1 MFLEKLEINGFK
13 SFAHKVDLEFKPGI
27 TAVVGPNG
35 SGKSNIADSV
45 RWVLGEQSLK
55 LLRGKKSEDIIFS
68 GSDKKARL
76 GMAEVSLYFNNFKDK
91 ANIGMSEICIT
102 RKLYRNGDSEY
113 LINKQKARLTDIHML
128 LAKAGVARTSYSIIG
143 QGMIDNFLLASPQER
158 KEFFEEASGVKS
170 LQIKRGQTLNKLEH
184 TEENL
189 ETASIQLQEITPR
202 LNSLTR
208 QVKRLERRVEVEST
222 LKNLQ
227 FKYYSAIWREINNKW
242 KEKHNQLKDIA
253 KDQESIQDE
262 IGKSQKELANLTK
275 NNIKSDTI
283 QKLQNEYQ
291 EAMNSK
297 MQLNLELS
305 NLKIKAVREVQKK
318 VNQKNIPYEV
328 GQEILGILGGL
339 EKLTNEIKEILK
351 NKDLELVEKK
361 FIKQSEILEKL
372 SKILEPYKN
381 SSEATTQDVKL
392 GFKTQFNSQNDIVKK
407 LEQKILELDE
417 KINNIQ
423 EKIKTEN
430 NKEKEERSQIWQ
442 VQQKYQ
448 IEQQKLNS
456 ISSQV
461 NDLRV
466 ELARLET
473 KKDDLEQDIKQELD
487 FDVRLDDVKLGFKTQ
502 HSLNEHE
509 KRAKITEIAKL
520 KHQLELIGG
529 IDPEV
534 QMEYEQIKERHEFL
548 SGQIEDLKNSM
559 NALEK
564 LILELDE
571 SIKKQFEISFKVIN
585 EEFQKHFKTL
595 FAGGKAKLILLKD
608 EQETRNKKQETNADE
623 NNLEKIEDV
632 VDEEKTEF
640 DKISDR
646 LSQNMYSGVEIEATP
661 PGKKLKS
668 INMLS
673 GGERALTSIALLCA
687 ILSANPSPFIILD
700 EVDAA
705 LDEANS
711 IRYADI
717 IEQLSSK
724 SQFVI
729 ITHNRAT
736 MEKADILYG
745 VTMGDDGVSTLLS
758 LKLETAEKYTNR

>member
-1 MFLEKLEINGFK
+1 
-13 SFAHKVDLEFKPGI
+13 
-27 TAVVGPNG
+27 
-35 SGKSNIADSV
+35 
-45 RWVLGEQSLK
+45 
-55 LLRGKKSEDIIFS
+55 
-68 GSDKKARL
+68 L

-339 EKLTNEIKEILK
+339 GKLTNEIKEILK

-448 IEQQKLNS
+448 IEQQK
-456 ISSQV
+456 
-461 NDLRV
+461 
-466 ELARLET
+466 
-473 KKDDLEQDIKQELD
+473 
-487 FDVRLDDVKLGFKTQ
+487 
-502 HSLNEHE
+502 
-509 KRAKITEIAKL
+509 
-520 KHQLELIGG
+520 
-529 IDPEV
+529 
-534 QMEYEQIKERHEFL
+534 
-548 SGQIEDLKNSM
+548 
-559 NALEK
+559 
-564 LILELDE
+564 
-571 SIKKQFEISFKVIN
+571 
-585 EEFQKHFKTL
+585 
-595 FAGGKAKLILLKD
+595 
-608 EQETRNKKQETNADE
+608 
-623 NNLEKIEDV
+623 
-632 VDEEKTEF
+632 
-640 DKISDR
+640 
-646 LSQNMYSGVEIEATP
+646 
-661 PGKKLKS
+661 
-668 INMLS
+668 
-673 GGERALTSIALLCA
+673 
-687 ILSANPSPFIILD
+687 
-700 EVDAA
+700 
-705 LDEANS
+705 
-711 IRYADI
+711 
-717 IEQLSSK
+717 
-724 SQFVI
+724 
-729 ITHNRAT
+729 
-736 MEKADILYG
+736 
-745 VTMGDDGVSTLLS
+745 
-758 LKLETAEKYTNR
+758 